1 MVYHPYTSS
10 LYIIPSEVGNT
21 FLRNSFWVLP
31 GCPLELAWM
40 ALDVEHHGMVV
51 DVSLL
56 LWILWLGGCCQVP
69 ASQAAV
75 VMVPCVLEAVR
86 GQAALSRLQGWA
98 ICEGFLVEIVKN
110 VFQDLKVLR
119 CCPRCWSS
127 ALHCNWWQLCR
138 VLLSLKSSY
147 NAWLFLLYPNKLP
160 M

>member
-1 MVYHPYTSS
+1 MMYHPYTSS

-86 GQAALSRLQGWA
+86 VGPSCSESPSRLSRLWKLLGWD
-98 ICEGFLVEIVKN
+98 CEQCFSW
-110 VFQDLKVLR
+110 R
-119 CCPRCWSS
+119 CCPRCWSR